1 MRCLNGLLFSL
12 MILALVS
19 SAGRGAEPAKA
30 PVAELIRALGSDDYQ
45 EREAASKALGA
56 LGAAALDALR
66 KASLDPDPEVRGRAS
81 EVVQLIESLLETAS
95 VTAPQKL
102 RLQYKDV
109 PLAEALADLG
119 KKTGF
124 ALKLQP
130 ETTKADDRKVTL
142 DTGEVTTWEAFDKFC
157 AAAGLVE
164 IAPPSASRTPAG
176 GQTGSSVTIMGG
188 RAGLPT
194 QPTDIV
200 KLPAEEKK
208 LEIALGDGK
217 PSASPTH
224 YAGALRVRLA
234 PADTVV
240 PNNSKNEGETLFALE
255 VLTENKLLWQKAV
268 ALRVTKALDENGVA
282 LAPLPVTLKMAAPTG
297 AAVRSNVIIN
307 GTPIVPPEDAPGPE
321 SRLVPVRLRQG
332 EKPTK
337 RLKELTGTI
346 VAQVKTEAQPLVSVD
361 NVLKSAGQTVKGPH
375 GGSIRVLEV
384 VKQDGSVRIKV
395 QIETVGRGLT
405 DAPVVPFGGTII
417 INGKRLGE
425 EEFLSSQNFA
435 LIDAKGKPFRVEKA
449 VHTGVRT
456 STAHEYE
463 LTYPLED
470 RDEPTKF
477 VYRDHRVLFVEVPF
491 TLKDVT
497 LP

>member
-12 MILALVS
+12 MVLALVS
-19 SAGRGAEPAKA
+19 STGRGSEPAKA
-30 PVAELIRALGSDDYQ
+30 PVAELIRSLGSEEYE
-45 EREAASKALGA
+45 EREAATKTLGA
-56 LGAAALDALR
+56 LGAPALDALR
-66 KASLDPDPEVRGRAS
+66 KASLDNDSEVRRRAS
-81 EVVQLIESLLETAS
+81 ALVQLIESRLETAS

-109 PLAEALADLG
+109 PLTEALADLG
-119 KKTGF
+119 KKSGF
-124 ALKLQP
+124 ALKLLP
-130 ETTKADDRKVTL
+130 DKTKADDRKVTL

-164 IAPPSASRTPAG
+164 IATPTAPKAAG
-176 GQTGSSVTIMGG
+176 GGAIGSSVTIIGG
-188 RAGLPT
+188 ARGAAS

-200 KLPAEEKK
+200 KPPAEEKK

-217 PSASPTH
+217 PTDSPTH

-234 PADTVV
+234 SADAGV
-240 PNNSKNEGETLFALE
+240 PNNAKNEGEALFALE
-255 VLTENKLLWQKAV
+255 VLAENKLVWQKAV
-268 ALRVTKALDENGVA
+268 ALRVSKALDENGVA
-282 LAPLPVTLKMAAPTG
+282 LAPLPVTLKMPAPAG
-297 AAVRSNVIIN
+297 AVRSNVVIN
-307 GTPIVPPEDAPGPE
+307 GTPIVPPEDISGPE
-321 SRLVPVRLRQG
+321 SRLVPVRLRQA
-332 EKPTK
+332 EKPAK

-346 VAQVKTEAQPLVSVD
+346 VAQVKTEAQTLVAVD

-384 VKQDGSVRIKV
+384 VKQDGNLRIKV
-395 QIETVGRGLT
+395 QVETAGRGLS
-405 DAPVVPFGGTII
+405 DAPVLPFGGTII

-425 EEFLSSQNFA
+425 EECLSSQNFA
-435 LIDAKGKPFRVEKA
+435 LVDAKGKPFRVEKA

-456 STAHEYE
+456 TTAHEYE
-463 LTYPLED
+463 FTYLLED
-470 RDEPTKF
+470 QGEPTKF
-477 VYRDHRVLFVEVPF
+477 EYRDRRVLFVEVPF